1 LRFSLRSSSENRL
14 GGKLLSHSSVL
25 IVSDDTEFARTVAA
39 RWQAERRVP
48 EITLTTSDVWQ
59 SSAAEGY
66 NLVIVGPVRNNKI
79 SAILSALNKTST
91 TTASIHV
98 PTEAEARDAQQLAA
112 EHPHVLIIPR
122 EDGWIGTLIL
132 VAGEA
137 LRRAAATARAQ
148 RAERASAEQRRN
160 AVLGRY
166 MLDMRPSV
174 NNALTSVLG
183 NADLLLLDAES
194 IHPDAREQIRTIHTM
209 ALRLNEIMQ
218 RFSSVAAEMRAGE
231 KESQA
236 ETNSLSQIST
246 AGLAR

>member
-1 LRFSLRSSSENRL
+1 MT
-14 GGKLLSHSSVL
+14 HSSVL

-66 NLVIVGPVRNNKI
+66 NLVIVGPVRDNKI
-79 SAILSALNKTST
+79 SAILSALNSIP
-91 TTASIHV
+91 TAATIYVS
-98 PTEAEARDAQQLAA
+98 TEAKDVPLLASA
-112 EHPHVLIIPR
+112 HPHVLIIPR

-137 LRRAAATARAQ
+137 QRRAAATARAQ
-148 RAERASAEQRRN
+148 RAERIAAEAQRN

-183 NADLLLLDAES
+183 NADLLLLDSES

-209 ALRLNEIMQ
+209 ALRLHEIMQ

-236 ETNSLSQIST
+236 ETNNVSQISP

>member
-1 LRFSLRSSSENRL
+1 MV
-14 GGKLLSHSSVL
+14 LSHSSVL

-59 SSAAEGY
+59 ASAAEGY
-66 NLVIVGPVRNNKI
+66 NLVIVGPVRDNKI
-79 SAILSALNKTST
+79 SAILSALNTIP
-91 TTASIHV
+91 TAATIYVS
-98 PTEAEARDAQQLAA
+98 TEAKNVPQPAA
-112 EHPHVLIIPR
+112 EHPHVLVIPR

-132 VAGEA
+132 VAGES

-148 RAERASAEQRRN
+148 RAERIAAEAQRN

-183 NADLLLLDAES
+183 NADLLLLDPGQ
-194 IHPDAREQIRTIHTM
+194 IRPDAREQIRTIHTM

-236 ETNSLSQIST
+236 ETNSASQIFP